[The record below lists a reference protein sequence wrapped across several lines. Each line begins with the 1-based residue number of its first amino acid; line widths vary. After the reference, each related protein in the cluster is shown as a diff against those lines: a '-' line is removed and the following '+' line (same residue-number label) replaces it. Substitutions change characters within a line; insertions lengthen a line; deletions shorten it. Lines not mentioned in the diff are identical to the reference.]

1 VDFHQSVALTID
13 PAAVGVLRHEEAIDD
28 VLQLD
33 ALPFDPRSLI
43 GGREQHL
50 F

>member
-1 VDFHQSVALTID
+1 MGLVLTID
-13 PAAVGVLRHEEAIDD
+13 PAAVGTLRHIDAVDD

-33 ALPFDPRSLI
+33 ALPLDARSFI

-50 F
+50 C